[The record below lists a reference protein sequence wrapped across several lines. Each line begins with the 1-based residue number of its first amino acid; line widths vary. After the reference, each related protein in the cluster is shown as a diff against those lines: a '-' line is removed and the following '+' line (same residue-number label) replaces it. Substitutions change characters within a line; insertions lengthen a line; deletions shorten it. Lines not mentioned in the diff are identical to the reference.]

1 MLYVY
6 QLLAFKWRYRTKNLK
21 HIKRKI
27 TSLVQSSECIQVTR
41 GANVNQFVFCDATS
55 DRLSEVMKQ
64 CAQNVILI
72 IQL

>member
-1 MLYVY
+1 MSINYWLSGGDIA
-6 QLLAFKWRYRTKNLK
+6 LRIRN
-21 HIKRKI
+21 IKRKI